1 MRKVISG
8 WLTVCLISLI
18 FFEANVDAAATN
30 VKTSIHNYHGQQYV
44 QISGEDKKVVSKIN
58 KILKAHAII
67 SAAWDMEYKKSSE
80 NKSFRSKVST
90 KFNKNGKLSIV
101 YNDRLT
107 QEGSQLTFSTTY
119 NFDLKTGE
127 RLWLEDVIETESKML
142 NLVEAVEA
150 QLVERE
156 SKGDP
161 IFTDTIHFYLTQSN
175 LLFYYYDQ
183 GIIIRFN
190 PDQVAP
196 LSEGHVDVKVAYTK
210 INKKRNDLTPPS
222 PAPSVPGHDYVTKS
236 HIENEFTGYDYGNIY
251 ELANGQLWKQVEY
264 TFYFNY
270 ASRPE
275 AIIYQKGSKY
285 YLQAEYIDSAV
296 EVELVGTH

>member
-8 WLTVCLISLI
+8 WLIVCLISLI
-18 FFEANVDAAATN
+18 FFEANVDAAATH
-30 VKTSIHNYHGQQYV
+30 VKTSIHYYHGQQYM
-44 QISGEDKKVVSKIN
+44 QISGENKKVVSKIN

-67 SAAWDMEYKKSSE
+67 SATWNMEYKKSSE
-80 NKSFRSKVST
+80 NASFRSKAST
-90 KFNKNGKLSIV
+90 KFNKSGKLSIV

-107 QEGSQLTFSTTY
+107 QEGNQLTFSTTY
-119 NFDLKTGE
+119 NFDLETGE
-127 RLWLEDVIETESKML
+127 RLWLDDVIETESKML
-142 NLVEAVEA
+142 NLVEAVKA

-161 IFTDTIHFYLTQSN
+161 IFTDMIHFYLTQSN
-175 LLFYYYDQ
+175 PSFYYYDH
-183 GIIIRFN
+183 GIVIRFD
-190 PDQVAP
+190 PDEVAP
-196 LSEGHVDVKVAYTK
+196 LSEGYVDVKVAYTT
-210 INKKRNDLTPPS
+210 INKKRNDLTSPTPS
-222 PAPSVPGHDYVTKS
+222 IPGNDYVTKS

-251 ELANGQLWKQVEY
+251 ELANGQMWKQVEY

-270 ASRPE
+270 ASSPE